1 MGTFLDWQKF
11 SMYTECVGKSCQ
23 IIEERDDVKMKKWTR
38 VFLSLLFV
46 AAILLGSILPAQAV
60 YFKDVTRSG
69 VGSELFGAINY
80 VSDNGIIV
88 GTYSDTYSPNAS
100 LTRAMV
106 VAILYRWSGD
116 GGSYSNPF
124 TDVSRS
130 DYYYD
135 AVGWAYQKGIVYGTT
150 STQFSPSNPVTKEQF
165 FAFLY
170 RYANIYNS
178 DKTDYAST
186 SISGHPD
193 YNQVEEY
200 AKIPLRWAKGHRVLK
215 LTINEG
221 IYPKLPVSR
230 KYAAAFIAR
239 YSVQIMGFKEYE
251 DCVSF
256 SNLWDQDKRFQDFSN
271 VNVLEDPCYA
281 RLLAHIDLKFGNT
294 KNAADANKFVQN
306 FRNQEWGGSCF
317 GISMVTY
324 LDKIGK
330 IDFNKNTCGAM
341 DMYNVDIPKKNV
353 NIESAINYYQVSQA
367 FPGALPFIYT
377 SNQGNLRSGLIAL
390 NQAVANDPVILCYG
404 WKNNGVP
411 VGHAIIIEKC
421 TKTTTA
427 SGETKYNLTVIDP
440 NFPGKT
446 YNEITVKSN
455 GAVQYYA
462 YGTVTLTNFCFLTR
476 ANLEYWNDF
485 DFDGIYNNFKTYSSS
500 RAAVKT
506 TDTNEDNTTTLML
519 PYTKFTISNA
529 EGQTVSFDGEKLL
542 GGMEIMEERQTYS
555 RAPCTLI
562 LTVPNSSCFTYTT
575 NYEKPSFSV
584 VTSQYSSSASGSG
597 ITSITIDDNGSVLAE
612 GSNLDIRLSCYTP
625 WSNGQ
630 FLDVKGTAGERAS
643 LQYTQDGIT
652 IEGFAGDGTIVV
664 GDYYGNDSAY
674 AFSFPDTLV
683 TAKTLAELLALAEP
697 IKEN

>member
-239 YSVQIMGFKEYE
+239 YSVQIMGFREYE

-256 SNLWDQDKRFQDFSN
+256 ANLWYQDKRFLDFSN
-271 VNVLEDPCYA
+271 LNVLEDPCYA

-294 KNAADANKFVQN
+294 ANAADAKKSVQK

-353 NIESAINYYQVSQA
+353 NIGSAINYYQISQK

-377 SNQGNLRSGLIAL
+377 SAQGNLRSGLISL

-421 TKTTTA
+421 TKATTA

-440 NFPGKT
+440 NIPGKT
-446 YNEITVKSN
+446 HNEITVKSN

-462 YGTVTLTNFCFLTR
+462 YGTVTLTNFCFITR

-485 DFDGIYNNFKTYSSS
+485 DFDGIFNNFKTYSSN
-500 RAAVKT
+500 RAAMEKMVNA
-506 TDTNEDNTTTLML
+506 DEEDVAILEV
-519 PYTKFTISNA
+519 PYTAFTIRNA
-529 EGQTVSFDGEKLL
+529 EGQTISCDGEKLQ
-542 GGMEIMEERQTYS
+542 GDMKIIDETITYS
-555 RAPCTLI
+555 NLSTLI
-562 LTVPNSSCFTYTT
+562 LTVPNSSSFTYITDFE
-575 NYEKPSFSV
+575 YPSFSV

-612 GSNLDIRLSCYTP
+612 GSDLDIRLSCYTP
-625 WSNGQ
+625 WSNEQ

-643 LQYTQDGIT
+643 LQYTQDGIA
-652 IEGFAGDGTIVV
+652 IEGFTGDGTIVV
-664 GDYYGNDSAY
+664 GDYYGNDSTY
-674 AFSFPDTLV
+674 AFSFPNTLV
-683 TAKTLAELLALAEP
+683 TAKTLAELLAQAELV
-697 IKEN
+697 KGD